1 MRLAQVGVSSREM
14 LMVRGR
20 ACRNHNSV
28 RTFLSQRKVFQ
39 EHFSLRF
46 AYVRD
51 SLAWQVN
58 IQQQLL

>member
-1 MRLAQVGVSSREM
+1 
-14 LMVRGR
+14 
-20 ACRNHNSV
+20 
-28 RTFLSQRKVFQ
+28 VFQ

-58 IQQQLL
+58 IQQQLLLVVSQNSAKSSDDHAYKRRMRPSAATV